1 MKSKPIKN
9 NDGNLK
15 HAETLGG
22 EYIFQA
28 TSAFGEYVRG
38 LLRQFTA
45 VLEKLQTG
53 LVPSATFC
61 RRALDP
67 LSNRTAV

>member
-1 MKSKPIKN
+1 MESKSRKGS
-9 NDGNLK
+9 DGK
-15 HAETLGG
+15 IEHAETLGG

-28 TSAFGEYVRG
+28 TSAYAESVRG
-38 LLRQFTA
+38 LLREFTA

-53 LVPSATFC
+53 LVPSTTFC
-61 RRALDP
+61 RRALDQ